1 MTGIDG
7 TTAIVTGAGRGI
19 GRAIARALAAA
30 GARVVVAARTR
41 AEIDATVAEITGAG
55 GQALAVAVDVTKTA
69 EVAAMVDATVRR
81 YGPPDILVN
90 NAGIQITRKPL
101 VDVTDDEWLGEFDV
115 NVHGV
120 FRCSRAV
127 APHMIERRRG
137 AVVNVA
143 SVVGAVGRATLAGYG
158 AGKAAVMQ
166 MTRALALEWAPHGIR
181 VNAIAPGY
189 TLTEPVE
196 RLLAAPGMRE
206 KMLGL
211 IPLGRVGTPDEIAA
225 VVVFLAS
232 PAASFITGQ
241 TVFADG
247 GSSA

>member
-1 MTGIDG
+1 M
-7 TTAIVTGAGRGI
+7 
-19 GRAIARALAAA
+19 L
-30 GARVVVAARTR
+30 
-41 AEIDATVAEITGAG
+41 
-55 GQALAVAVDVTKTA
+55 
-69 EVAAMVDATVRR
+69 
-81 YGPPDILVN
+81 PP
-90 NAGIQITRKPL
+90 
-101 VDVTDDEWLGEFDV
+101 
-115 NVHGV
+115 
-120 FRCSRAV
+120 
-127 APHMIERRRG
+127 
-137 AVVNVA
+137 

-211 IPLGRVGTPDEIAA
+211 IPLGRVGTPEEIAA